1 MKKIAI
7 VVFIIGLGLTVFS
20 TISFFTREKVVNLG
34 KVEITREKEHRLNIS
49 PVIGICLMGI
59 GGILFWQTFNPQ

>member
-7 VVFIIGLGLTVFS
+7 VVFVIGLFLTVFS

-34 KVEITREKEHRLNIS
+34 KVEITREKEHRLDIS
-49 PVIGICLMGI
+49 PVFGICIMGI
-59 GGILFWQTFNPQ
+59 GGILFWQTYNAQ